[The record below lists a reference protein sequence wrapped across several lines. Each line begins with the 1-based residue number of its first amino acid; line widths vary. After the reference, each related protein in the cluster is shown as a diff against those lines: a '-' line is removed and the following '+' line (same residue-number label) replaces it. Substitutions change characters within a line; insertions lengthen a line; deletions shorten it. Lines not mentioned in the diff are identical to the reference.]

1 MMGYNTKN
9 YREQGGEK
17 TVIGGEVILA
27 ADCIITDERP
37 CPIPYIPAS
46 GASTAANAVKD
57 LNVLIDNLKTA
68 GLVEPMVPTLEVAIA
83 KAEEAALVGETL
95 VLSVQAQASDGR
107 ALGYQWYS
115 NTGATN
121 SGGTVISTATGSTYE
136 APTAS
141 AGTAY
146 YYCVVSEATAGSTK
160 SFADAATEACTVTV
174 SEA

>member
-1 MMGYNTKN
+1 MSYNTKN

-17 TVIGGEVILA
+17 IVIGGEVVLA
-27 ADCIITDERP
+27 PGCVITDERP

-107 ALGYQWYS
+107 ALAYQWYS

-121 SGGTVISTATGSTYE
+121 TGGTSISGATASTYE
-136 APTAS
+136 VPTAS

>member
-1 MMGYNTKN
+1 MGYNTKN

-27 ADCIITDERP
+27 DDCIITDERP

-57 LNVLIDNLKTA
+57 LNVLIDSLKTA
-68 GLVEPMVPTLEVAIA
+68 GLVEPTIPTLTVTLVET
-83 KAEEAALVGETL
+83 EEAAIVGETV

-107 ALGYQWYS
+107 ALAYQWYA

-121 SGGTVISTATGSTYE
+121 TGGTLISEATQATYTAS
-136 APTAS
+136 TAS
-141 AGTAY
+141 AGTSY
-146 YYCVVSEATAGSTK
+146 YYCVVSEATAGATK
-160 SFADAATEACTVTV
+160 AFADAATEACTVTV

>member
-1 MMGYNTKN
+1 MGYNTKN
-9 YREQGGEK
+9 YREQGGQK
-17 TVIGGEVILA
+17 IVIGGEVILA

-57 LNVLIDNLKTA
+57 LNVLIDSLKTA
-68 GLVEPMVPTLEVAIA
+68 GLVEPTVPTLNVAILETEA
-83 KAEEAALVGETL
+83 AALVGETV

-107 ALGYQWYS
+107 ALAYQWYS

-121 SGGTVISTATGSTYE
+121 TGGTLISEATQATYT
-136 APTAS
+136 APTSS

-146 YYCVVSEATAGSTK
+146 YYCVVSEATAGATK
-160 SFADAATEACTVTV
+160 AFADAATEACTVTV

>member
-1 MMGYNTKN
+1 MGYNTKN

-17 TVIGGEVILA
+17 IVIGGEVVLA
-27 ADCIITDERP
+27 PGCVITDERP

-57 LNVLIDNLKTA
+57 LNVLIDNLKAA

-107 ALGYQWYS
+107 ALAYQWYS

-121 SGGTVISTATGSTYE
+121 TGGTAISGATASTYE
-136 APTAS
+136 VPTAS

-146 YYCVVSEATAGSTK
+146 YYCVVSEATAGATK
-160 SFADAATEACTVTV
+160 AFADAATEACTVTV

>member
-1 MMGYNTKN
+1 MGYNTKN

-27 ADCIITDERP
+27 ADCTITDERP

-57 LNVLIDNLKTA
+57 LNVLIGHLKEA
-68 GLVEPMVPTLEVAIA
+68 GLVEPEVPTLQATILETEVA
-83 KAEEAALVGETL
+83 ALMGETV
-95 VLSVQAQASDGR
+95 VLEIQADVSDGR
-107 ALGYQWYS
+107 ELAYQWYS

-121 SGGTVISTATGSTYE
+121 TGGTLISEATQATYT
-136 APTAS
+136 APTSS

-146 YYCVVSEATAGSTK
+146 YYCVVSEATAGATK
-160 SFADAATEACTVTV
+160 AFADAATEACTVTV

>member
-1 MMGYNTKN
+1 MSYNTKN

-57 LNVLIDNLKTA
+57 LNVLIDNLKAA
-68 GLVEPMVPTLEVAIA
+68 GLVEPTVPTLTVTLVETEV
-83 KAEEAALVGETL
+83 AALVGETL

-107 ALGYQWYS
+107 ALAYQWYS

-121 SGGTVISTATGSTYE
+121 TGGTSISGATASTYE
-136 APTAS
+136 VPTAS

-146 YYCVVSEATAGSTK
+146 YYCVVSDATAGATK
-160 SFADAATEACTVTV
+160 AFSDVSSEAITVTV

>member
-1 MMGYNTKN
+1 MGYNTKN

-57 LNVLIDNLKTA
+57 LNVLIDNLKAA
-68 GLVEPMVPTLEVAIA
+68 GLVEPTVPTLTVTLVETEVA
-83 KAEEAALVGETL
+83 ALIGETV
-95 VLSVQAQASDGR
+95 VLEVQADVSDGR
-107 ALGYQWYS
+107 ELAYQWYA

>member
-1 MMGYNTKN
+1 MGYNTKN

-57 LNVLIDNLKTA
+57 LNVLIDNLKAA
-68 GLVEPMVPTLEVAIA
+68 GLVEPTVPTLEVAIA
-83 KAEEAALVGETL
+83 KTEEAALVGETV
-95 VLSVQAQASDGR
+95 VLAVQAQASDGR
-107 ALGYQWYS
+107 ELAYQWYS

-121 SGGTVISTATGSTYE
+121 TGGTTISGATASTYE
-136 APTAS
+136 VPTAS

-146 YYCVVSEATAGSTK
+146 YYCVVSEATTGATK
-160 SFADAATEACTVTV
+160 AFADAATEACTVTV
-174 SEA
+174 TEA

>member
-1 MMGYNTKN
+1 MGYNTKN

-68 GLVEPMVPTLEVAIA
+68 GLVEPTVPTLTVTLVETEVA
-83 KAEEAALVGETL
+83 ALIGETV
-95 VLSVQAQASDGR
+95 VLEVQVDVSDGR
-107 ALGYQWYS
+107 ELAYQWYA

-121 SGGTVISTATGSTYE
+121 TGGTLISEAKGATYA

-141 AGTAY
+141 AGTSY
-146 YYCVVSEATAGSTK
+146 YYCVVSEATAGATK
-160 SFADAATEACTVTV
+160 AFSDVSSEAITVTV
-174 SEA
+174 NEA

>member
-1 MMGYNTKN
+1 MGYNTKN

-57 LNVLIDNLKTA
+57 LNVLIGHLKEA
-68 GLVEPMVPTLEVAIA
+68 GLIEPEIPTLQVAMLETEVAS
-83 KAEEAALVGETL
+83 LVGEAA
-95 VLSVQAQASDGR
+95 VLSVQAEASDGR
-107 ALGYQWYS
+107 ALAYQWYS

-121 SGGTVISTATGSTYE
+121 TGGTLISGATASTYE
-136 APTAS
+136 APTSS

-146 YYCVVSEATAGSTK
+146 YYCVVSDATAGATK
-160 SFADAATEACTVTV
+160 AFADAATEACTVTV
-174 SEA
+174 TEA

>member
-1 MMGYNTKN
+1 MGYNTKN

-95 VLSVQAQASDGR
+95 VLEVQADVSDGR
-107 ALGYQWYS
+107 ELAYQWYA

-121 SGGTVISTATGSTYE
+121 TGGTLISEATGATYA

-141 AGTAY
+141 AGTSY

>member
-1 MMGYNTKN
+1 MGYNTKN

-17 TVIGGEVILA
+17 IVIGGEVILERG
-27 ADCIITDERP
+27 CMVTDERP

-57 LNVLIDNLKTA
+57 LNVLIDSLKTA
-68 GLVEPMVPTLEVAIA
+68 GLVEPTVPTLNVAILETEA
-83 KAEEAALVGETL
+83 AALVGETV

-107 ALGYQWYS
+107 ALAYQWYS

-121 SGGTVISTATGSTYE
+121 TGGTAISGATASTYE

-146 YYCVVSEATAGSTK
+146 YYCVVSEATAGATK
-160 SFADAATEACTVTV
+160 AFADAATEACTVTV

>member
-1 MMGYNTKN
+1 MAYNTKN

-17 TVIGGEVILA
+17 TVIGGEVIIA
-27 ADCIITDERP
+27 SDCIITDERA

-95 VLSVQAQASDGR
+95 VLEVQADVSDGR
-107 ALGYQWYS
+107 ELAYQWYA

-121 SGGTVISTATGSTYE
+121 TGGTLISEATGATYA

-141 AGTAY
+141 AGTSY
-146 YYCVVSEATAGSTK
+146 YYCVVSEATAGATK
-160 SFADAATEACTVTV
+160 AFSDVPSEAITVTV
-174 SEA
+174 NEA

>member
-1 MMGYNTKN
+1 MSYNTKN

-57 LNVLIDNLKTA
+57 LNVLIDNLKAA
-68 GLVEPMVPTLEVAIA
+68 GLVEPTVPTLTVTLVETEV
-83 KAEEAALVGETL
+83 AALVGETL

-107 ALGYQWYS
+107 ALAYQWYS

-121 SGGTVISTATGSTYE
+121 TGGTAISGATASTYE

-141 AGTAY
+141 AGTSY
-146 YYCVVSEATAGSTK
+146 YYCVVSEATAGATK
-160 SFADAATEACTVTV
+160 AFSDVSSEAITVTV
-174 SEA
+174 NEA

>member
-1 MMGYNTKN
+1 MAYNTKN
-9 YREQGGEK
+9 YREQGGQK
-17 TVIGGEVILA
+17 LHIGGEVILER
-27 ADCIITDERP
+27 DCMITDERP
-37 CPIPYIPAS
+37 CPIPYVPAS

-107 ALGYQWYS
+107 ALAYQWYS

-121 SGGTVISTATGSTYE
+121 TGGTSISGATASTYE
-136 APTAS
+136 VPTAS

-146 YYCVVSEATAGSTK
+146 YYCVVSEAITGATK
-160 SFADAATEACTVTV
+160 AFADAATEACTVTV

>member
-1 MMGYNTKN
+1 MSYNTKN

-17 TVIGGEVILA
+17 IVIGGEVVLA
-27 ADCIITDERP
+27 PGCVITDERP

-95 VLSVQAQASDGR
+95 VLEVQADVSDGR
-107 ALGYQWYS
+107 ELAYQWYA

-121 SGGTVISTATGSTYE
+121 TGGTLISEATGATYA

-141 AGTAY
+141 AGTSY
-146 YYCVVSEATAGSTK
+146 YYCVVSEATAGATK
-160 SFADAATEACTVTV
+160 AFSDVPSEAITVTV
-174 SEA
+174 NEA

>member
-1 MMGYNTKN
+1 MGYNTKN

-46 GASTAANAVKD
+46 TASTAANAVKD

-68 GLVEPMVPTLEVAIA
+68 GLVEPTVPTLTVTLVETEVA
-83 KAEEAALVGETL
+83 ALMGETV
-95 VLSVQAQASDGR
+95 VLEVQADVSDGR
-107 ALGYQWYS
+107 ELAYQWYA

-121 SGGTVISTATGSTYE
+121 TGGTLISGATASTYE
-136 APTAS
+136 APTSS

-146 YYCVVSEATAGSTK
+146 YYCVVSDATAGATK
-160 SFADAATEACTVTV
+160 AFADAATEACTVTV
-174 SEA
+174 TEA

>member
-46 GASTAANAVKD
+46 TASTAANAVKD

-68 GLVEPMVPTLEVAIA
+68 GLVEPTVPTLTVTLVETEV
-83 KAEEAALVGETL
+83 AALVGETV
-95 VLSVQAQASDGR
+95 VLSVQAEASDGR

-141 AGTAY
+141 AGTSY
-146 YYCVVSEATAGSTK
+146 YYCVVSEATAGATK
-160 SFADAATEACTVTV
+160 AFSDVSSEAITVTV
-174 SEA
+174 NEA